1 MRATEKDLEEI
12 VGAIRSVADPAA
24 IILFGSQARGEATED
39 SDIDL
44 LVVRRDEFQ
53 EGESRHQ
60 ELGQLYDAV
69 SARCR
74 VPKDILLFTEAEVI
88 DWRGTLNH
96 PIARAL
102 REGRIL
108 YGQV

>member
-1 MRATEKDLEEI
+1 MRASEKDLQEI

-24 IILFGSQARGEATED
+24 IILFGSQARGEATKD

-53 EGESRHQ
+53 EGESRRD
-60 ELGQLYDAV
+60 ELAHLYRAV
-69 SARCR
+69 SASCR
-74 VPKDILLFTEAEVI
+74 IPKDILLFTDAEVR